1 MAGPAEPRGLQR
13 SVRVRRRSADILL
26 VGDADLLGMATSL
39 QNSRQRGVVATGGL
53 SPEQVAEL
61 RAGLSRPFTVRR
73 PLHPMLARQTG
84 LRTLLVGDYRS
95 KDTTVMHVA
104 GWAASLGLSARA
116 VASLEQGVDELL
128 LNALYDA
135 PQDASGKPRYVA
147 LSPRQRLESKS
158 LPGEQAEVRFGSD
171 PRRVVVSVRD
181 RFGALRRGTVLSYLI
196 RCATAQTA
204 RRSPLEQKAGGAGVG
219 LYLVAGAASELLF
232 RLRRD
237 RSTEVIFVV
246 YRERARP
253 LRALLIDDEEGS
265 GWGRAQVSERERDLG
280 R

>member
-1 MAGPAEPRGLQR
+1 MAGPAEPRGPQR
-13 SVRVRRRSADILL
+13 PGRVRRRSADILL
-26 VGDADLLGMATSL
+26 VGDADILAMATSL
-39 QNSRQRGVVATGGL
+39 QNSRQRGVVAAGGL

-61 RAGLSRPFTVRR
+61 RAGLSRPFSVRR
-73 PLHPMLARQTG
+73 PVHPMLARQTA
-84 LRTLLVGDYRS
+84 LRTLIVGDYRS
-95 KDTTVMHVA
+95 KDTTVTQVA
-104 GWAASLGLSARA
+104 GWAANLGLNART

-135 PQDASGKPRYVA
+135 PQDASGRPRYMA
-147 LSPRQRLESKS
+147 LSPRQRLESKA
-158 LPGEQAEVRFGSD
+158 LPGEQAEVRFGADS
-171 PRRVVVSVRD
+171 RRVVVSVRD
-181 RFGALRRGTVLSYLI
+181 RFGTLRRGTVLSYLI
-196 RCATAQTA
+196 RCATAQSA

-246 YRERARP
+246 YRDRSRP
-253 LRALLIDDEEGS
+253 LRALVIDDEEGI
-265 GWGRAQVSERERDLG
+265 GWGRGGPTALERAAG